1 MVRHGSA
8 SRDRS
13 QSRGFLS
20 ICPPPSSPRSAPV
33 PPHAPAADA
42 LGLELDETAAA
53 AGGAGGAAREAGA
66 AARDA
71 GVAAAEGA
79 EQAAT
84 GWRAVTAALA
94 EHASKARDIG
104 GDVGQ
109 ALVGAFTSAENAVG
123 DFVKTGKLDFRDLV
137 GGDAVGEG
145 DGRGVDHRR
154 AVGSGRVRADV
165 DDGVRARGTVGAKVY
180 RLGGA
185 RGGRAGAE
193 AVGGG
198 AGGGSDVGYRAG
210 GRELAG
216 EGLVAIEGL
225 RAGGPGE
232 LGELG
237 RDIRQRESAD
247 GAGGDRRQVEDG
259 SAGRI
264 PVMRE
269 LERRV
274 GEEGRGR

>member
-1 MVRHGSA
+1 MGPVRAITPSCA
-8 SRDRS
+8 CS
-13 QSRGFLS
+13 LNS
-20 ICPPPSSPRSAPV
+20 IVPPPSLPRSGPAPRR
-33 PPHAPAADA
+33 APAADA

-145 DGRGVDHRR
+145 DGR
-154 AVGSGRVRADV
+154 AC
-165 DDGVRARGTVGAKVY
+165 
-180 RLGGA
+180 
-185 RGGRAGAE
+185 
-193 AVGGG
+193 
-198 AGGGSDVGYRAG
+198 
-210 GRELAG
+210 
-216 EGLVAIEGL
+216 
-225 RAGGPGE
+225 
-232 LGELG
+232 
-237 RDIRQRESAD
+237 
-247 GAGGDRRQVEDG
+247 
-259 SAGRI
+259 
-264 PVMRE
+264 
-269 LERRV
+269 
-274 GEEGRGR
+274 